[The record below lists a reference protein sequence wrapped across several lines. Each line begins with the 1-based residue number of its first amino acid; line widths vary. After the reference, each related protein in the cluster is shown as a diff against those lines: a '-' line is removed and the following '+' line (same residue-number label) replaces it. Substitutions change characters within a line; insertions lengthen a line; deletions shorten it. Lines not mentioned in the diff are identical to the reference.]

1 MQIPPVVLAVAIAG
15 MATTLIVLPKSR
27 RTAYAIYAL
36 LAVYV
41 MAQLIDPALLAG
53 VRVPTL
59 DNAALISLMPVALIT
74 GLLVTIILVIGGER
88 DAKK

>member
-1 MQIPPVVLAVAIAG
+1 MQIPTETIAVAIAG
-15 MATTLIVLPKSR
+15 ITTTLIVLPKR
-27 RTAYAIYAL
+27 RRSAYAIYAL
-36 LAVYV
+36 LAAYI
-41 MAQLIDPALLAG
+41 MAQLIDPALLVG

-74 GLLVTIILVIGGER
+74 GLLLTIILVIGGER